1 MRRYVKLRWLG
12 ADSRDGDSPT
22 LYDTDEGQY
31 VIQGFTVT
39 DPETR
44 AQLNLPEGEEV
55 IRVPKALM
63 NYLPKDAHE
72 AVDG

>member
-1 MRRYVKLRWLG
+1 MKLRWLG
-12 ADSRDGDSPT
+12 TDSKDGDSPT

-39 DPETR
+39 DPEIR
-44 AQLNLPEGEEV
+44 AQLNLPEGEEA

-63 NYLPKDAHE
+63 NYLPKGAHGS
-72 AVDG
+72 VDG

>member
-1 MRRYVKLRWLG
+1 MKLRWLG
-12 ADSRDGDSPT
+12 TDSKEGDSPT

-44 AQLNLPEGEEV
+44 AQLDIPEGEEV
-55 IRVPKALM
+55 IRVPKTLM
-63 NYLPKDAHE
+63 NHLPKGAHGL
-72 AVDG
+72 VDD

>member
-1 MRRYVKLRWLG
+1 MKLRLLG
-12 ADSRDGDSPT
+12 RDSRDGDSPT

-44 AQLNLPEGEEV
+44 AQLDVPAGEEV

-63 NYLPKDAHE
+63 NYPPKGTHA
-72 AVDG
+72 AVDGSAT